1 MFASETASYLTSG
14 GEVLTDMKK
23 DRRSSYKRVMNEN
36 LFPWS
41 NTPGMTW
48 KSIEKRDYLMGGF
61 YWTAF
66 DYRGECE
73 DYPSNISSF
82 SAMDLCGFPKDSF
95 FWNRVLWSD
104 EPQIYLSPYR
114 KDSAEIACYSN
125 CEQVK
130 LYMDSTIIAEI
141 DNDKYSPPVIPI
153 GNKGILRAE
162 EYNSG
167 VKVCEITAL
176 LAQKVQKL
184 KCDVFTACDTVV
196 VDYMVYDNN
205 NVFVPDADNLISFEV
220 CGGIIL
226 GVGNGDTTS
235 LESDKTNARR
245 LYNGCCQ
252 LIIRPENDRVTVRA
266 SSAELEEN
274 LVDINVNIGGKRVEV
289 NSENC
294 HIPVSS

>member
-1 MFASETASYLTSG
+1 
-14 GEVLTDMKK
+14 
-23 DRRSSYKRVMNEN
+23 MNEN

-48 KSIEKRDYLMGGF
+48 KSIEEHDYLMGGF

-95 FWNRVLWSD
+95 FWNRVLWCD

-141 DNDKYSPPVIPI
+141 DNDKYIV
-153 GNKGILRAE
+153 
-162 EYNSG
+162 
-167 VKVCEITAL
+167 
-176 LAQKVQKL
+176 
-184 KCDVFTACDTVV
+184 
-196 VDYMVYDNN
+196 
-205 NVFVPDADNLISFEV
+205 
-220 CGGIIL
+220 
-226 GVGNGDTTS
+226 
-235 LESDKTNARR
+235 RR
-245 LYNGCCQ
+245 
-252 LIIRPENDRVTVRA
+252 
-266 SSAELEEN
+266 
-274 LVDINVNIGGKRVEV
+274 
-289 NSENC
+289 
-294 HIPVSS
+294 